1 MDDYVKEAEEVIGGI
16 KRYRFERGQYRGKTG
31 LEMLTTSKVRNLL
44 SMVNDI
50 YNRTLGEEILT
61 DDLIKDIQYLK
72 VRMVYEQ
79 GRDDAV
85 KLFFEKSSLIP
96 RLDGI
101 SGSKEKF
108 LEFSRYFE
116 ALVAYHRFFGGKD

>member
-1 MDDYVKEAEEVIGGI
+1 
-16 KRYRFERGQYRGKTG
+16 
-31 LEMLTTSKVRNLL
+31 
-44 SMVNDI
+44 MVNDI

-96 RLDGI
+96 RLEGI
-101 SGSKEKF
+101 NGSKEKF